1 MSRRLSAKDHEQR
14 IQGVFRRAWVD
25 TGWSAATDLTPLD
38 VLLKEEFE
46 ADALDDQQSAEQGYT
61 WPEEALESERIE
73 LMALKKEEA
82 DAVAEW
88 ARRRLVMWIIGDG
101 LHPLTV
107 VKRVFQLLFARY
119 QEFIGPLNMTTLA
132 ELVGEG
138 RAAFSARMKRL
149 FSREVHRKTGV
160 MMISKGMKSVASK
173 LKYAANAKKHCPKG
187 KLNAS
192 SLDNAAEEKAAKD
205 QEERDKARVK
215 AARDAAERRRLAEL
229 VGCKPEEIDLNMSN
243 PNNDHDDE

>member
-1 MSRRLSAKDHEQR
+1 MGKGLKAQDHERR

-25 TGWSAATDLTPLD
+25 SGWSAATDLTPLD
-38 VLLKEEFE
+38 VLLAEEFE
-46 ADALDDQQSAEQGYT
+46 ADALDDQQGSEHGYT
-61 WPEEALESERIE
+61 WPEETLESERLE
-73 LMALKKEEA
+73 LMALKKDEA

-132 ELVGEG
+132 ELLGEG
-138 RAAFSARMKRL
+138 KAAFSARMKRL

-160 MMISKGMKSVASK
+160 MMLSRGMKSVASK
-173 LKYAANAKKHCPKG
+173 AKYAANAEKNRPRG
-187 KLNAS
+187 QLDAA
-192 SLDNAAEEKAAKD
+192 SLDDGAEDKAAK
-205 QEERDKARVK
+205 EKAERAKARVK
-215 AARDAAERRRLAEL
+215 EARDAAERRRLAEL
-229 VGCKPEEIDLNMSN
+229 VGCKPEEINLEMSN
-243 PNNDHDDE
+243 PNHDHDDD